1 MPKLTLIRGLPGS
14 GKTTLADKMCDEDDN
29 LCMNEA
35 DYFFVKVGVIPLT
48 YNFSPKLLPVAHK
61 YCYSQTFYQLYHG
74 YDVVVSNTFTT
85 NYEMLDYLEIQRYI
99 RDLEIE
105 IIEMPEPKYKSVHNV
120 PESTIEK
127 MRNRW
132 EEVLP
137 AFKKNFNITVT
148 KYTGD

>member
-14 GKTTLADKMCDEDDN
+14 GKTTLAYRMCAYNIN
-29 LCMNEA
+29 LLKNEA
-35 DYFFVKVGVIPLT
+35 DHFFTDLSGK
-48 YNFSPKLLPVAHK
+48 YNFNPKLLSVAHK
-61 YCYSQTFYQLYHG
+61 YCYSQTFYQLLNDF
-74 YDVVVSNTFTT
+74 DVVVSNTFTT

-132 EEVLP
+132 EEILP

-148 KYTGD
+148 NYTGD

>member
-14 GKTTLADKMCDEDDN
+14 GKTTLANKMHDEND
-29 LCMNEA
+29 LWVTEA
-35 DYFFVKVGVIPLT
+35 DHFFQNLRGD
-48 YNFSPKLLPVAHK
+48 YNFNPKLLPVAHK

-74 YDVVVSNTFTT
+74 YGVVVSNTFTT
-85 NYEMLDYLEIQRYI
+85 NYEMLDYLEIQRCI

-105 IIEMPEPKYKSVHNV
+105 VIEMPEPKYKSVHNV

>member
-14 GKTTLADKMCDEDDN
+14 GKTTLAHKMYDENDD
-29 LCMNEA
+29 LWINEA
-35 DYFFVKVGVIPLT
+35 DYFFGDVKGD
-48 YNFSPKLLPVAHK
+48 YNFNPKLLSVAHK

-127 MRNRW
+127 MRNRR
-132 EEVLP
+132 VS
-137 AFKKNFNITVT
+137 
-148 KYTGD
+148 

>member
-14 GKTTLADKMCDEDDN
+14 GKTTLAHKMCDENDD
-29 LCMNEA
+29 LWLNEA
-35 DYFFVKVGVIPLT
+35 DYFFGDVRGN
-48 YNFSPKLLPVAHK
+48 YNFNPKLLPVAHK
-61 YCYSQTFYQLYHG
+61 YCYSQTFYQLFHG
-74 YDVVVSNTFTT
+74 YDSVVSNTFTT

-137 AFKKNFNITVT
+137 ALKKNFNITVT

>member
-14 GKTTLADKMCDEDDN
+14 GKTTLANKMCVYNSN
-29 LCMNEA
+29 LLKNEA
-35 DYFFVKVGVIPLT
+35 DHFFTDLSGK
-48 YNFSPKLLPVAHK
+48 YNFKPKLLSVAHK
-61 YCYSQTFYQLYHG
+61 YCYSQTFYQLLNDF
-74 YDVVVSNTFTT
+74 DVVVSNTFTT

-105 IIEMPEPKYKSVHNV
+105 IIEIPEPKYKSVHNV